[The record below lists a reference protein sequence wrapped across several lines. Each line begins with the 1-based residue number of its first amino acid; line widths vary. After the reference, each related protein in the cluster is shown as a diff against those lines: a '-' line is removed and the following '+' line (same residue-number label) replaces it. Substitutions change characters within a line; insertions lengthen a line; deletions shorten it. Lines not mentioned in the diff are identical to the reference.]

1 MSNNAR
7 SLCTIIAIYS
17 FVYTFFFSSS
27 SSSRKENSNVSPDW
41 NELKDIDSSRRF
53 FLFRGLFVNKRVK
66 RGSIG
71 GDNESGWNQDEKKK
85 VSRRS

>member
-1 MSNNAR
+1 MHDHCYIFLR
-7 SLCTIIAIYS
+7 LYI
-17 FVYTFFFSSS
+17 FFSSS
-27 SSSRKENSNVSPDW
+27 FSSRKENSNVSPDW